1 MLRFTLLFTTLLAL
15 LAFPAGASASPAQIY
30 DDCENGRLDKQYS
43 NSDLRKALRDV
54 PEDFDE
60 YTNCSD
66 IIRAA
71 LSGVDTT
78 GGGNNA
84 GGGIGGGGGSGP
96 SGVPQGNGAG
106 SVPLDPQGNPLN
118 PLIDAQQEERDQI
131 ASAQRGEQI
140 RPTSAG
146 VRPGQPDGELPPPL
160 IAVLLV
166 AGIAGLAAGALG
178 AKQLITG
185 RPA

>member
-78 GGGNNA
+78 GGT
-84 GGGIGGGGGSGP
+84 GGGST
-96 SGVPQGNGAG
+96 SGTGNVPEGLPQGNGAG

-118 PLIDAQQEERDQI
+118 PLIDAQDEER
-131 ASAQRGEQI
+131 AAVTAAQQGKEI

-146 VRPGQPDGELPPPL
+146 VRPGQPDGELPTPL

-178 AKQLITG
+178 AKQLLTG